1 MADAGGVDVA
11 GVLRRLAKSSESLS
25 TPQVRE
31 LCLFCEAA
39 KEALE
44 LAANDLVSDAAG
56 WPILCSRP
64 FDGAHMQTTT
74 RRVHVAGPRQIR
86 SAGKASHELLAK
98 YEFLR
103 CYIRG
108 QGWASR
114 VILKEATSLV
124 LGKAAP
130 AILAP
135 CCKEWKTLRARGH
148 TGPAI
153 EHMFFD
159 RAGCTALER
168 VTRQLHMEDCR
179 TYGDLAPEKPAK
191 LQPLSE
197 LLLYTPCA
205 IHDAQNAFRRVHLSL
220 VQYRNFMRTIYI
232 GVESLLNGIDCID
245 LHMGSWAARKMR
257 FVEHMSAEWEDHQRS
272 LWTLLDV
279 DPDLVGALVD
289 LQLRFENGNLL
300 ISCTHQGRLDVVTT
314 AVGLLGAMWRFKK
327 RTESR
332 LLTVG
337 SSARLFVARLLT
349 GVGGLVEEIC
359 DRGVK
364 DWYLKGFKNDQQEHM
379 NFMVQAAVTFRV
391 AEAFQQELMHDSRVA
406 LRLHAL
412 AAVISEEMCLVTQ
425 M

>member
-31 LCLFCEAA
+31 LSLCCEAA

-124 LGKAAP
+124 FGKAVP
-130 AILAP
+130 AIMAP

-153 EHMFFD
+153 EHMFSI
-159 RAGCTALER
+159 A
-168 VTRQLHMEDCR
+168 
-179 TYGDLAPEKPAK
+179 
-191 LQPLSE
+191 
-197 LLLYTPCA
+197 
-205 IHDAQNAFRRVHLSL
+205 
-220 VQYRNFMRTIYI
+220 
-232 GVESLLNGIDCID
+232 
-245 LHMGSWAARKMR
+245 
-257 FVEHMSAEWEDHQRS
+257 
-272 LWTLLDV
+272 
-279 DPDLVGALVD
+279 
-289 LQLRFENGNLL
+289 
-300 ISCTHQGRLDVVTT
+300 
-314 AVGLLGAMWRFKK
+314 LGAPHW
-327 RTESR
+327 S
-332 LLTVG
+332 G
-337 SSARLFVARLLT
+337 
-349 GVGGLVEEIC
+349 
-359 DRGVK
+359 
-364 DWYLKGFKNDQQEHM
+364 
-379 NFMVQAAVTFRV
+379 
-391 AEAFQQELMHDSRVA
+391 
-406 LRLHAL
+406 
-412 AAVISEEMCLVTQ
+412 
-425 M
+425 

>member
-1 MADAGGVDVA
+1 MED
-11 GVLRRLAKSSESLS
+11 
-25 TPQVRE
+25 TPSPRPHR
-31 LCLFCEAA
+31 A
-39 KEALE
+39 
-44 LAANDLVSDAAG
+44 SD
-56 WPILCSRP
+56 R
-64 FDGAHMQTTT
+64 TY
-74 RRVHVAGPRQIR
+74 V
-86 SAGKASHELLAK
+86 
-98 YEFLR
+98 
-103 CYIRG
+103 
-108 QGWASR
+108 
-114 VILKEATSLV
+114 
-124 LGKAAP
+124 
-130 AILAP
+130 
-135 CCKEWKTLRARGH
+135 
-148 TGPAI
+148 
-153 EHMFFD
+153 FD

-168 VTRQLHMEDCR
+168 VARQLHMEDCR

-220 VQYRNFMRTIYI
+220 VQYRDFMRTIYI

-412 AAVISEEMCLVTQ
+412 VAVISEEMCLVTQ